1 MPYPCLRFLPSLL
14 ASARSSG
21 AAKKCTLCDK
31 PVYEMERYER
41 KEKVSRAWLGRLSF
55 ESSGGEQRLLPTV
68 DALYAPLALSSLC
81 CLDIPPV
88 LLRVPPLRLVAD
100 RRGRRLDRG
109 ARWQGHRHLQRH
121 RGEAGRRAGEPPFLA
136 PFPFARLWR
145 SLLTL
150 ALPLRPTCLGSG
162 ARHACAFLRRVR
174 GARTP
179 GATRWRGGAQ
189 VTSDATAAAT
199 AAPTITATG
208 MLDPPR
214 GIARPPLPPHAGQ
227 VSTYFASPGV
237 LFRWYTG
244 RRRPR
249 RGSSARPACRET
261 CVACSNASVSATH
274 AQGSRARLM

>member
-1 MPYPCLRFLPSLL
+1 MRASGGAKRGVGLAAGQRLTVRRTMPYPCLRFLPSLL

-121 RGEAGRRAGEPPFLA
+121 RGEAPLWHRAMG
-136 PFPFARLWR
+136 
-145 SLLTL
+145 TL
-150 ALPLRPTCLGSG
+150 S
-162 ARHACAFLRRVR
+162 
-174 GARTP
+174 
-179 GATRWRGGAQ
+179 TRNECQ
-189 VTSDATAAAT
+189 
-199 AAPTITATG
+199 
-208 MLDPPR
+208 
-214 GIARPPLPPHAGQ
+214 
-227 VSTYFASPGV
+227 
-237 LFRWYTG
+237 
-244 RRRPR
+244 
-249 RGSSARPACRET
+249 
-261 CVACSNASVSATH
+261 CVNV
-274 AQGSRARLM
+274 